1 MKYFK
6 SYCKDRL
13 RAILGTLAA
22 AGVLSFVFFL
32 YDLPAEPLL
41 YGGVV
46 TLALLLLL
54 FAAPDY
60 LSYRR
65 RAKEYE
71 ALRRGLLAQLDFPEL
86 SATLQE
92 RELSGMIR
100 ALFAKLREDEALW
113 GQKQKETMDYY
124 TLWVHQ
130 VKTPLS
136 AMRLILQSEEQT
148 ESVTALLQELF
159 KVERYVE
166 MVLGYLRLDSMNS
179 DLRLERCS
187 LHEIAAAAVRKFAP
201 QFIYQKLSLEFADF
215 DNVVLTDEKWLGFV
229 IEQLLSNALKY
240 TKTGG
245 VSIYV
250 EAPDVL
256 VIEDTG
262 IGISEEDL
270 PRIFE
275 RGFTG
280 FNGRQGKNSS
290 GLGLYLTKQVLN
302 RLQTKIEIR
311 SEQEQGTKVLLYL
324 HRDELAQY

>member
-1 MKYFK
+1 MRYFK
-6 SYCKDRL
+6 SYLKDRL
-13 RAILGTLAA
+13 RVILGAA
-22 AGVLSFVFFL
+22 AVAGALAFVFFL
-32 YDLPAEPLL
+32 YGLPSEPLL
-41 YGGVV
+41 YGGAV
-46 TLALLLLL
+46 TLVLLLL
-54 FAAPDY
+54 FFAVPDF
-60 LSYRR
+60 LSYLRR
-65 RAKEYE
+65 IKDYE
-71 ALRRGLLAQLDFPEL
+71 ALHRGLMEQLELPER

-92 RELSGMIR
+92 RELSAMIR
-100 ALFAKLREDEALW
+100 ELCKALRENEALYQAR
-113 GQKQKETMDYY
+113 QKDAIDYY

-136 AMRLILQSEEQT
+136 AMRLILQSEEQ
-148 ESVTALLQELF
+148 SGCVTALLQELF

-166 MVLGYLRLDSMNS
+166 MVLGYLRLDSMSS

-187 LHEIAAAAVRKFAP
+187 LHEIVTAAVKKFAP
-201 QFIYQKLSLEFADF
+201 QFIYQKLSLEFSDF
-215 DNVVLTDEKWLGFV
+215 QNIVLTDEKWLGFV

-240 TKTGG
+240 TKDGG

-250 EAPDVL
+250 ETPDVL

-270 PRIFE
+270 PRVFE

-290 GLGLYLTKQVLN
+290 GLGLYLTKQILD

-311 SEQEQGTKVLLYL
+311 SKQDKGTKVLLYL
-324 HRDELAQY
+324 HRDDLAQY